1 MVAVT
6 QCTAIHDRVVSNTGE
21 VVELVVD
28 IVGIVW
34 GKRGFSV
41 AFPSLDLKT

>member
-34 GKRGFSV
+34 GFSV
-41 AFPSLDLKT
+41 AFPSLD